1 MSAPIIVGAVAQQA
15 SRRGAPKGSW
25 FAQMLAREPKMLVT
39 VALANKMARGA
50 ETQRQHRSFKPG
62 DPIRGPQSQYPG
74 ALTASAARRTAIKS
88 P

>member
-1 MSAPIIVGAVAQQA
+1 MSVDT
-15 SRRGAPKGSW
+15 SRTTALS
-25 FAQMLAREPKMLVT
+25 ALVIDRRRCCST
-39 VALANKMARGA
+39 QCVSSIAFRMARGA

-74 ALTASAARRTAIKS
+74 ALTASAARRVAIKS